1 MKRFLLPAF
10 ALALAVNANATS
22 LQANMSAEQQ
32 AAAQAAQETVTYKG
46 KLNIE
51 VYGGKLDPTDATIVV
66 SKETNGTYTFVLK
79 DFSVTVAGQT
89 LNIGDATISNLEP
102 KESNGVI
109 TLECTDKDAPVT
121 NGGMDG
127 ILKDNK
133 VIITMKSTID
143 NYVLTTDISQLT
155 VRLIDED
162 EDLGYSEIPVKA
174 DFKSDSYTLPTT
186 PTATAPQLNDFSGDW
201 VTCIPW
207 DSKGNTESSGTQPKG
222 WHISNVQTLLG
233 AVVAGEKVKG
243 SNDTTD
249 AVKLTNQDLSGQKI
263 PAYLTLGTPWAT
275 AETKLTKVRNA
286 DGGTFGGLDF
296 TYRPDAIS
304 FDYQRNNSKGKE
316 NATAIAYLWKGTWT
330 QTNVPGNTAVSL
342 NVIQGYGTA
351 TKCTM
356 VNRDRNILGNET
368 SATLGDKPAVPSED
382 AKLIAKLEQ
391 PISESTNGT
400 WKSMTVPFTYND
412 DTAVPEYINVI
423 FAANDYFGDRN
434 GIVAGNS
441 LTIDNVKLV
450 YYHALNSLTYN
461 GNKVANFDEGTTEY
475 TLNGRLVEDFDK
487 VKFTVKGVGAS
498 YDVAKDEANN
508 VATIT
513 VKGNDYDVNPSS
525 KTVYTIK
532 FDGTVGINGITTSTN
547 TANGAIYDL
556 SGRQLK
562 TMQKGI
568 NIVRG
573 KDGKMIKVMK

>member
-10 ALALAVNANATS
+10 ALALAVNANATNF
-22 LQANMSAEQQ
+22 QANMAAAQQ
-32 AAAQAAQETVTYKG
+32 ATAQAAQETVTYKG

-51 VYGGKLDPTDATIVV
+51 VYGGHLAPTDATIVV
-66 SKETNGTYTFVLK
+66 SKESNGTYTFILK

-155 VRLIDED
+155 VRLIDEE

-186 PTATAPQLNDFSGDW
+186 PTATTPQLNDFNGDW
-201 VTCIPW
+201 ETCIPW
-207 DSKGNTESSGTQPKG
+207 DSEGNTKASGTQPKG
-222 WHISNVQTLLG
+222 WHMSNVQTALG
-233 AVVAGEKVKG
+233 AVVAGAKAEG
-243 SNDTTD
+243 SNGTTV
-249 AVKLTNQDLSGQKI
+249 AVKLTNQEMAGQMI
-263 PAYLTLGTPWAT
+263 PAYMSLGTPWAT
-275 AETKLTKVRNA
+275 AETKGTKVRNA
-286 DGGTFGGLDF
+286 DGGVFGGTEF

-330 QTNVPGNTAVSL
+330 QTNVPGNTAVG
-342 NVIQGYGTA
+342 VFGYGTA
-351 TKCTM
+351 TKVTM
-356 VNRDRNILGNET
+356 TNRDRNVLGNET
-368 SATLGDKPAVPSED
+368 SATLGDPATHSAD

-391 PISESTNGT
+391 SISESTKGT
-400 WKSMTVPFTYND
+400 WKSMTIPFTYND

-423 FAANDYFGDRN
+423 FAANDYFGGRN

-475 TLNGRLVEDFDK
+475 TLSGKLAEDFDK
-487 VKFTVKGVGAS
+487 VKFTIKGAGAT

-547 TANGAIYDL
+547 SANGAIYDL

>member
-22 LQANMSAEQQ
+22 FQANMSTGQQ
-32 AAAQAAQETVTYKG
+32 AEAQAAQETVTYKG
-46 KLNIE
+46 KLKIE
-51 VYGGKLDPTDATIVV
+51 VYGGTLAPTDATIVV
-66 SKETNGTYTFVLK
+66 SKESNGTFTFVLK
-79 DFSVTVAGQT
+79 NFSVSVAGQT
-89 LNIGDATISNLEP
+89 MKIGDATISDLEP

-121 NGGMDG
+121 NGEMDG

-155 VRLIDED
+155 VRLIDE
-162 EDLGYSEIPVKA
+162 EEELGYSEIPVKA
-174 DFKSDSYTLPTT
+174 DFKSESYTLPT
-186 PTATAPQLNDFSGDW
+186 ATTPQLNDFSGDW
-201 VTCIPW
+201 ETCIPW

-222 WHISNVQTLLG
+222 WHISNVQTALG
-233 AVVAGEKVKG
+233 AVVAGAKAEG
-243 SNDTTD
+243 SNGTTV
-249 AVKLTNQDLSGQKI
+249 AVKLTNQEKAGQMI
-263 PAYLTLGTPWAT
+263 PAYMSLGTPWAT
-275 AETKLTKVRNA
+275 AETKGTKVRNA
-286 DGGTFGGLDF
+286 DGGVFGGLDF

-304 FDYQRNNSKGKE
+304 FDYQRDNSKKKE

-330 QTNVPGNTAVSL
+330 QTNVPGNTAVGVFS
-342 NVIQGYGTA
+342 YGTA
-351 TKCTM
+351 TKVTM
-356 VNRDRNILGNET
+356 TNRDRNVLGNET
-368 SATLGDKPAVPSED
+368 SATLGDKPAVPSKD

-400 WKSMTVPFTYND
+400 WKSMTIPFTYND
-412 DTAVPEYINVI
+412 KTAVPEYINVI

-461 GNKVANFDEGTTEY
+461 GTPVANFDEGTTEY
-475 TLNGRLVEDFDK
+475 TLNGKLAEDFDK
-487 VKFTVKGVGAS
+487 VKFTVKGVGAT

-547 TANGAIYDL
+547 SANSAIYDL

>member
-10 ALALAVNANATS
+10 ALALAVNANATNF
-22 LQANMSAEQQ
+22 QANMSAGQQ
-32 AAAQAAQETVTYKG
+32 AEAQAAQETVTYKG

-51 VYGGKLDPTDATIVV
+51 VYGGHLDPTDATIVV
-66 SKETNGTYTFVLK
+66 SKESNGTYTFVLK
-79 DFSVTVAGQT
+79 NFSVTIGDHT
-89 LNIGDATISNLEP
+89 MKIGDATISDLEP
-102 KESNGVI
+102 KENNGVI

-121 NGGMDG
+121 NGELDG
-127 ILKDNK
+127 ALKDNK

-143 NYVLTTDISQLT
+143 NYVLTTDISNLI
-155 VRLIDED
+155 VRLIDE
-162 EDLGYSEIPVKA
+162 EEELGYIEIPVKA
-174 DFKSDSYTLPTT
+174 DFKSESYTLPT
-186 PTATAPQLNDFSGDW
+186 ATTPQLNDFSGDW
-201 VTCIPW
+201 ETCIPW

-222 WHISNVQTLLG
+222 WHISNVHTLLG
-233 AVVAGEKVKG
+233 AVVAGEKAEG
-243 SNDTTD
+243 SNGTTV

-263 PAYLTLGTPWAT
+263 PAYMSLGTPWAT
-275 AETKLTKVRNA
+275 AETYFSKVRKA
-286 DGGTFGGLDF
+286 DGGVFGGLDF

-304 FDYQRNNSKGKE
+304 FDYQRDNSKKKE

-330 QTNVPGNTAVSL
+330 QTNVPGNTAVGFA
-342 NVIQGYGTA
+342 GYGTA
-351 TKCTM
+351 TKVTM
-356 VNRDRNILGNET
+356 TNRDRNVLGNET
-368 SATLGDKPAVPSED
+368 SVTLGDKPAKPSED

-391 PISESTNGT
+391 SISESTKGT
-400 WKSMTVPFTYND
+400 WKSMTIPFTYND

-461 GNKVANFDEGTTEY
+461 GTPVANFDEGTTEY
-475 TLNGRLVEDFDK
+475 TLNGKLAEDFDK
-487 VKFTVKGVGAS
+487 VKFTIKGVGAT

-547 TANGAIYDL
+547 SANGAIYDL

>member
-22 LQANMSAEQQ
+22 FQANMSAGQQ
-32 AAAQAAQETVTYKG
+32 AEAQAAQETVTYKG
-46 KLNIE
+46 KLNIK
-51 VYGGKLDPTDATIVV
+51 VYGGQIPTDATIVV
-66 SKETNGTYTFVLK
+66 SKESNGTYTFILK
-79 DFSVTVAGQT
+79 DFSVTVAGAT
-89 LNIGDATISNLEP
+89 LNIGDATISDLEP

-133 VIITMKSTID
+133 VIISMKSTID
-143 NYVLTTDISQLT
+143 NYVLTTDISKLT
-155 VRLIDED
+155 VRLLDED
-162 EDLGYSEIPVKA
+162 EENGYSEILVTA

-186 PTATAPQLNDFSGDW
+186 PTATTPQLNDFSGDW
-201 VTCIPW
+201 ETCIPW

-222 WHISNVQTLLG
+222 WHISNVQTAVG
-233 AVVAGEKVKG
+233 AVVAGAKAEG
-243 SNDTTD
+243 SNGTTV
-249 AVKLTNQDLSGQKI
+249 AVKLTNQEMAGQMI
-263 PAYLTLGTPWAT
+263 PAYMSLGTPWAT
-275 AETKLTKVRNA
+275 AETKGTKVRNA
-286 DGGTFGGLDF
+286 DGGVFGGTTF

-304 FDYQRNNSKGKE
+304 FDYQRDNSKRKE

-330 QTNVPGNTAVSL
+330 QTNVPGNTAVG
-342 NVIQGYGTA
+342 IFGYGTA
-351 TKCTM
+351 TKVTM
-356 VNRDRNILGNET
+356 TNRDRNVLGNET
-368 SATLGDKPAVPSED
+368 SATLGDKPAKPSKD

-391 PISESTNGT
+391 PISESTKGT
-400 WKSMTVPFTYND
+400 WKSMTIPFTYND
-412 DTAVPEYINVI
+412 KTAVPEYINVI

-461 GNKVANFDEGTTEY
+461 GTPVANFDEGTTEY
-475 TLNGRLVEDFDK
+475 TLNGKLAEDFDK
-487 VKFTVKGVGAS
+487 VKFTIKGVGAT

-532 FDGTVGINGITTSTN
+532 FDGTVGIHNVTSTSTN
-547 TANGAIYDL
+547 SANGAIYDL

>member
-22 LQANMSAEQQ
+22 FQTNMSAEQQ
-32 AAAQAAQETVTYKG
+32 TEAQAAQETVTYKG

-51 VYGGKLDPTDATIVV
+51 VYGGHLDPTDATIVV
-66 SKETNGTYTFVLK
+66 SKESNGTYTFVLK
-79 DFSVTVAGQT
+79 NFSVTVGDHT
-89 LNIGDATISNLEP
+89 MKIGDATISDLEP
-102 KESNGVI
+102 KENNGVI

-121 NGGMDG
+121 NGELDG
-127 ILKDNK
+127 ALKDNK

-155 VRLIDED
+155 VRLIDKE
-162 EDLGYSEIPVKA
+162 EELGYIEIPVKA

-186 PTATAPQLNDFSGDW
+186 PTATTPQLNDFSGDW
-201 VTCIPW
+201 ETCIPW
-207 DSKGNTESSGTQPKG
+207 DSEGNTKPSGTQPKG

-233 AVVAGEKVKG
+233 AVIAGEKAEG
-243 SNDTTD
+243 SNGTTV
-249 AVKLTNQDLSGQKI
+249 AVKLTNQDFSEQKI
-263 PAYLTLGTPWAT
+263 PAYMSLGTPWAT
-275 AETKLTKVRNA
+275 AETYFSIVRKA
-286 DGGTFGGLDF
+286 DGGVFGGLEF

-304 FDYQRNNSKGKE
+304 FDYQRNNSNGKE

-330 QTNVPGNTAVSL
+330 QTNVPGNTAVGFA
-342 NVIQGYGTA
+342 GYGTA
-351 TKCTM
+351 TKVTM
-356 VNRDRNILGNET
+356 TNRDRNVLGNET
-368 SATLGDKPAVPSED
+368 SATLGDHATHTAD

-391 PISESTNGT
+391 SISESTMGT
-400 WKSMTVPFTYND
+400 WKNMTIPFTYND

-434 GIVAGNS
+434 GIVADNS

-475 TLNGRLVEDFDK
+475 TLNGKLAEDFDK
-487 VKFTVKGVGAS
+487 VKFTIKGAGAT

>member
-22 LQANMSAEQQ
+22 FQANMAAEQQ
-32 AAAQAAQETVTYKG
+32 TEAQAAQETVTYKG

-51 VYGGKLDPTDATIVV
+51 VYGGHLDPTDATIVV
-66 SKETNGTYTFVLK
+66 SKESNGTYTFVLK

-162 EDLGYSEIPVKA
+162 EELGYSEIPVKA
-174 DFKSDSYTLPTT
+174 DFKSESYTLPTT
-186 PTATAPQLNDFSGDW
+186 PTATTPQLNDFNGDW
-201 VTCIPW
+201 ETCIPW
-207 DSKGNTESSGTQPKG
+207 DSEGNTKASGTQPKG
-222 WHISNVQTLLG
+222 WHMSNVQTALG
-233 AVVAGEKVKG
+233 AVVAGAKAEG
-243 SNDTTD
+243 SNGTTV
-249 AVKLTNQDLSGQKI
+249 AVKLTNQEMAGQMI
-263 PAYLTLGTPWAT
+263 PAYMSLGTPWAT
-275 AETKLTKVRNA
+275 AETKGTKVRNA
-286 DGGTFGGLDF
+286 DGGVFGGTEF

-330 QTNVPGNTAVSL
+330 QTNVPGNTAVG
-342 NVIQGYGTA
+342 VFVYGTA
-351 TKCTM
+351 TKVTM
-356 VNRDRNILGNET
+356 TNRDRNVLGNET
-368 SATLGDKPAVPSED
+368 SATLGDPATHSAD

-391 PISESTNGT
+391 SISESTKGT
-400 WKSMTVPFTYND
+400 WKSMTIPFTYND

-423 FAANDYFGDRN
+423 FAANDYFGGRN
-434 GIVAGNS
+434 GIVEGNS

-475 TLNGRLVEDFDK
+475 TLSGKLAEDFDK
-487 VKFTVKGVGAS
+487 VKFTIKGVGAT

-532 FDGTVGINGITTSTN
+532 FDGTVGIHGITTSTN

>member
-22 LQANMSAEQQ
+22 FQANMAAEQQ
-32 AAAQAAQETVTYKG
+32 TETQAAKQITIYKG
-46 KLNIE
+46 KLE
-51 VYGGKLDPTDATIVV
+51 VMELGGPTDAAITVTEEADGKY
-66 SKETNGTYTFVLK
+66 SFVLN
-79 DFSVTVAGQT
+79 DFNIDLGDDAKI
-89 LNIGDATISNLEP
+89 LIGDAVVSNLEA
-102 KESNGVI
+102 KTQDGI
-109 TLECTDKDAPVT
+109 TTLEATDKDAKVVGGISSQLRDGKVVMTITVT
-121 NGGMDG
+121 IENGIMTADISKITVTFISGDALDVAAKFTTESVINYYKSECQINGGFD
-127 ILKDNK
+127 D
-133 VIITMKSTID
+133 T
-143 NYVLTTDISQLT
+143 
-155 VRLIDED
+155 
-162 EDLGYSEIPVKA
+162 
-174 DFKSDSYTLPTT
+174 
-186 PTATAPQLNDFSGDW
+186 W
-201 VTCIPW
+201 VDCIPW
-207 DSKGNTESSGTQPKG
+207 DSKATNKKVGTRPVD
-222 WHISNVQTLLG
+222 WNISNVCAINVPLAGKVTYTVG
-233 AVVAGEKVKG
+233 TSIDNSNGKAVI
-243 SNDTTD
+243 
-249 AVKLTNQDLSGQKI
+249 LTNKEAFGNGI

-275 AETKLTKVRNA
+275 AKGTSAANP
-286 DGGTFGGLDF
+286 DGGTFGGKKF

-304 FDYQRNNSKGKE
+304 FDYQHNTEKGAE
-316 NATAIAYLWKGTWT
+316 NATAIAYMWKGNWT
-330 QTNVPGNTAVSL
+330 QTNVP
-342 NVIQGYGTA
+342 A
-351 TKCTM
+351 TTDAGFGANPQKCTM

-368 SATLGDKPAVPSED
+368 SATLGDKPAKPSED

-391 PISESTNGT
+391 PISESTKGT
-400 WKSMTVPFTYND
+400 WKSMTIPFTYND
-412 DTAVPEYINVI
+412 KTAVPEYINVI

-434 GIVAGNS
+434 SIVAGNS

-475 TLNGRLVEDFDK
+475 TLSGKLAEDFDK
-487 VKFTVKGVGAS
+487 VKFTIKGVGAT

-532 FDGTVGINGITTSTN
+532 FDGTVGINGITTSTT

>member
-22 LQANMSAEQQ
+22 FQANMAAEQQ
-32 AAAQAAQETVTYKG
+32 TETAQNSQTYKG
-46 KLNIE
+46 KLT
-51 VYGGKLDPTDATIVV
+51 VYQEGTVMGEPSDATIIV
-66 SKETNGTYTFVLK
+66 SEENDGTYTFILK
-79 DFSVTVAGQT
+79 NFSISLGGKPT
-89 LNIGDATISNLEP
+89 LIGDATVSGIYPKKENGEIILEA
-102 KESNGVI
+102 ENI
-109 TLECTDKDAPVT
+109 DAPIT
-121 NGGMDG
+121 GG
-127 ILKDNK
+127 ISSTLKDNK
-133 VIITMKSTID
+133 VVMTMKATIGEFL
-143 NYVLTTDISQLT
+143 NTKVLKADISYIGVTFAGSDFTLT
-155 VRLIDED
+155 VNAIFTPEMPNQIAGDFDE
-162 EDLGYSEIPVKA
+162 A
-174 DFKSDSYTLPTT
+174 
-186 PTATAPQLNDFSGDW
+186 W
-201 VTCIPW
+201 VNCIPW
-207 DSKGNTESSGTQPKG
+207 DSGEGKKTEYGTQPNG
-222 WHISNVQTLLG
+222 WTVSNVT
-233 AVVAGEKVKG
+233 ASKSIVAKSVEGFNKTG
-243 SNDTTD
+243 Y
-249 AVKLTNQDLSGQKI
+249 AVKIENVSAVYNQKVPG
-263 PAYLTLGTPWAT
+263 YLTLGTPWAT
-275 AETKLTKVRNA
+275 AHFVGVVKDA
-286 DGGTFGGLDF
+286 DGGTFGGKKF

-304 FDYQRNNSKGKE
+304 FDYQRDNSKGKE
-316 NATAIAYLWKGTWT
+316 NATAIAYIWKGYWT
-330 QTNVPGNTAVSL
+330 QENVPGNTGIFV
-342 NVIQGYGTA
+342 NPEPCI
-351 TKCTM
+351 M
-356 VNRDRNILGNET
+356 INRDRNVLGNET
-368 SATLGDKPAVPSED
+368 SATLGDPAKPSDD

-400 WKSMTVPFTYND
+400 WKSMTIPFTYND

-461 GNKVANFDEGTTEY
+461 GTPVANFDEGTTDY
-475 TLNGRLVEDFDK
+475 TLNGKLAEDFDK

-508 VATIT
+508 IATIT

-532 FDGTVGINGITTSTN
+532 FDGTVGINGITTSTT

>member
-22 LQANMSAEQQ
+22 FQANMSTGQQ
-32 AAAQAAQETVTYKG
+32 AEAQAAQETVTYKG
-46 KLNIE
+46 KLNIK
-51 VYGGKLDPTDATIVV
+51 VYGGQIPTDATIVV
-66 SKETNGTYTFVLK
+66 SKESNGTYTFILK
-79 DFSVTVAGQT
+79 DFSVTVAGAT
-89 LNIGDATISNLEP
+89 LNIGDATISDLEP

-133 VIITMKSTID
+133 VIISMKSTID
-143 NYVLTTDISQLT
+143 NYVLTTDISKLT
-155 VRLIDED
+155 VRLLDE
-162 EDLGYSEIPVKA
+162 EEENGYSEILVTA

-186 PTATAPQLNDFSGDW
+186 PTATTPQLNDFSGDW
-201 VTCIPW
+201 ETCIPW

-222 WHISNVQTLLG
+222 WHISNVQTAVG
-233 AVVAGEKVKG
+233 AVVAGAKAEG
-243 SNDTTD
+243 SNGTTV
-249 AVKLTNQDLSGQKI
+249 AVKLTNQEMAGQMI
-263 PAYLTLGTPWAT
+263 PAYMSLGTPWAT
-275 AETKLTKVRNA
+275 AETKGTKVRNA
-286 DGGTFGGLDF
+286 DGGVFGGTTF

-304 FDYQRNNSKGKE
+304 FDYQRDNSKRKE

-330 QTNVPGNTAVSL
+330 QTNVPGNTAVG
-342 NVIQGYGTA
+342 IFGYGTA
-351 TKCTM
+351 TKVTM
-356 VNRDRNILGNET
+356 TNRDRNVLGNET
-368 SATLGDKPAVPSED
+368 SATLGDKPAKPSKD

-391 PISESTNGT
+391 SISESTKGT
-400 WKSMTVPFTYND
+400 WKSMTIPFTYKD
-412 DTAVPEYINVI
+412 GTAIPEYINVI

-475 TLNGRLVEDFDK
+475 TLSGKLAEDFDK
-487 VKFTVKGVGAS
+487 VKFTIKGAGAT

-532 FDGTVGINGITTSTN
+532 FDGTVGINGITTSTT

>member
-22 LQANMSAEQQ
+22 FQANMSTGQQ
-32 AAAQAAQETVTYKG
+32 AEAQAAQETVTYKG
-46 KLNIE
+46 KLKIE
-51 VYGGKLDPTDATIVV
+51 VYGGTLAPTDATIVV
-66 SKETNGTYTFVLK
+66 SKESNGTYTFVLK
-79 DFSVTVAGQT
+79 NFSVSVAGQT
-89 LNIGDATISNLEP
+89 MKIGDATISDLEP

-109 TLECTDKDAPVT
+109 TLECTDKDATVT
-121 NGGMDG
+121 NGEMDG

-155 VRLIDED
+155 VRLIDE
-162 EDLGYSEIPVKA
+162 EEELGYSEIPVKA
-174 DFKSDSYTLPTT
+174 DFKSESYTLPT
-186 PTATAPQLNDFSGDW
+186 ATTPQLNDFSGDW
-201 VTCIPW
+201 ETCIPW

-222 WHISNVQTLLG
+222 WHISNVQTALG
-233 AVVAGEKVKG
+233 AVVAGAKAEG
-243 SNDTTD
+243 SNGTTV
-249 AVKLTNQDLSGQKI
+249 AVKLTNQEKAGQMI
-263 PAYLTLGTPWAT
+263 PAYMSLGTPWAT
-275 AETKLTKVRNA
+275 AETKGTKVRNA
-286 DGGTFGGLDF
+286 DGGVFGGLDF

-304 FDYQRNNSKGKE
+304 FDYQRDNSKKKE

-330 QTNVPGNTAVSL
+330 QTNVPGNTAVGVFS
-342 NVIQGYGTA
+342 YGTA
-351 TKCTM
+351 TKVTM
-356 VNRDRNILGNET
+356 TNRDRNVLGNET
-368 SATLGDKPAVPSED
+368 SATLGDKPAVPSKD

-400 WKSMTVPFTYND
+400 WKSMTIPFTYND

-475 TLNGRLVEDFDK
+475 TLNGKLVEDFDK
-487 VKFTVKGVGAS
+487 VKFTVKGVGAT

-547 TANGAIYDL
+547 SANGAIYDL

-568 NIVRG
+568 NIDRG

>member
-22 LQANMSAEQQ
+22 FQANMAAEQQ
-32 AAAQAAQETVTYKG
+32 AEAKAAQETVTYKG

-51 VYGGKLDPTDATIVV
+51 VYGGHLDPTDATIVV
-66 SKETNGTYTFVLK
+66 SKESNGTYTFVLK
-79 DFSVTVAGQT
+79 NFSVTIGDHT
-89 LNIGDATISNLEP
+89 MKIGDATISDLEP

-121 NGGMDG
+121 NGDLDG
-127 ILKDNK
+127 ALKDNK

-155 VRLIDED
+155 VRLIDE
-162 EDLGYSEIPVKA
+162 EEELGYIEIPVKA
-174 DFKSDSYTLPTT
+174 DFKSET
-186 PTATAPQLNDFSGDW
+186 PQLNDFSGDW
-201 VTCIPW
+201 ETCIPW
-207 DSKGNTESSGTQPKG
+207 DSEGNTKSSGTQPKG
-222 WHISNVQTLLG
+222 WHISNVHTLLG
-233 AVVAGEKVKG
+233 AIVAGEKVNG
-243 SNDTTD
+243 SNGTTV

-263 PAYLTLGTPWAT
+263 PAYMSLGTPWAT
-275 AETKLTKVRNA
+275 AETYFSKVRKA
-286 DGGTFGGLDF
+286 DGGVFGGLDF

-304 FDYQRNNSKGKE
+304 FDYQRDNSKKKE

-330 QTNVPGNTAVSL
+330 QTNVPGNTAVGFA
-342 NVIQGYGTA
+342 GYGTA

-356 VNRDRNILGNET
+356 VNRDRNVLGNET
-368 SATLGDKPAVPSED
+368 SATLGDKPAKPSED

-391 PISESTNGT
+391 PISESTKGT
-400 WKSMTVPFTYND
+400 WKSMTIPFTYND
-412 DTAVPEYINVI
+412 KTAVPEYINVI

-461 GNKVANFDEGTTEY
+461 GTPVANFDEGTTEY
-475 TLNGRLVEDFDK
+475 TLNGKLAEDFDK
-487 VKFTVKGVGAS
+487 VKFTIKGVGAT

>member
-22 LQANMSAEQQ
+22 FQANMSTGQQ
-32 AAAQAAQETVTYKG
+32 AEAQAAQETVTYKG
-46 KLNIE
+46 KLNIK
-51 VYGGKLDPTDATIVV
+51 VYGGQIPTDATIVV
-66 SKETNGTYTFVLK
+66 SKESNGTYTFILK
-79 DFSVTVAGQT
+79 DFSVTVAGAT
-89 LNIGDATISNLEP
+89 LNIGDATISDLEP

-133 VIITMKSTID
+133 VIISMKSTID
-143 NYVLTTDISQLT
+143 NYVLTTDISKLT
-155 VRLIDED
+155 VRLLDE
-162 EDLGYSEIPVKA
+162 EENGYSEILVTA

-186 PTATAPQLNDFSGDW
+186 PTATTPQLNDFSGDW
-201 VTCIPW
+201 ETCIPW

-222 WHISNVQTLLG
+222 WHISNVQTAVG
-233 AVVAGEKVKG
+233 AVVAGAKAEG
-243 SNDTTD
+243 SNGTTV
-249 AVKLTNQDLSGQKI
+249 AVKLTNQEMAGQMI
-263 PAYLTLGTPWAT
+263 PAYMSLGTPWAT
-275 AETKLTKVRNA
+275 AETKGTKVRNA
-286 DGGTFGGLDF
+286 DGGVFGGTTF

-304 FDYQRNNSKGKE
+304 FDYQRDNSKRKE

-330 QTNVPGNTAVSL
+330 QTNVPGNTAVG
-342 NVIQGYGTA
+342 IFGYGTA
-351 TKCTM
+351 TKVTM
-356 VNRDRNILGNET
+356 TNRDRNVLGNET
-368 SATLGDKPAVPSED
+368 SATLGDKPAKPSKD

-391 PISESTNGT
+391 PISESTKGT
-400 WKSMTVPFTYND
+400 WKSMTIPFTYND
-412 DTAVPEYINVI
+412 KTAVPEYINVI

-461 GNKVANFDEGTTEY
+461 GTPVANFDEGTTEY
-475 TLNGRLVEDFDK
+475 TLNGKLAEDFDK
-487 VKFTVKGVGAS
+487 VKFTIKGVGAT

-532 FDGTVGINGITTSTN
+532 FDGTVGINGITTSTT

>member
-22 LQANMSAEQQ
+22 FQANMAAEQQ
-32 AAAQAAQETVTYKG
+32 AEAKAAQETVTYKG

-51 VYGGKLDPTDATIVV
+51 VYGGHLDPTDATIVV
-66 SKETNGTYTFVLK
+66 SKESNGTYTFILK
-79 DFSVTVAGQT
+79 DFSVTIGDHT
-89 LNIGDATISNLEP
+89 MKIGDATISDLEP
-102 KESNGVI
+102 KENNGVI

-121 NGGMDG
+121 NGELDG
-127 ILKDNK
+127 ALKDNK

-155 VRLIDED
+155 VRLIDE
-162 EDLGYSEIPVKA
+162 EEGLGYIEIPVKA
-174 DFKSDSYTLPTT
+174 DFKSESYTLPT
-186 PTATAPQLNDFSGDW
+186 ATTPQLNDFSGDW
-201 VTCIPW
+201 ETCIPW

-222 WHISNVQTLLG
+222 WHISNVHTLLG
-233 AVVAGEKVKG
+233 AVVAGEKAEG
-243 SNDTTD
+243 SNGTTV

-263 PAYLTLGTPWAT
+263 PAYMSLGTPWAT
-275 AETKLTKVRNA
+275 AETYFSKVRKA
-286 DGGTFGGLDF
+286 DGGVFGGLDF

-304 FDYQRNNSKGKE
+304 FDYQRDNSKKKE

-330 QTNVPGNTAVSL
+330 QTNVPGNTAVGFA
-342 NVIQGYGTA
+342 GYGTA
-351 TKCTM
+351 TKVTM
-356 VNRDRNILGNET
+356 TNRDRNVLGNET
-368 SATLGDKPAVPSED
+368 SATLGDKPAKPSED

-391 PISESTNGT
+391 SISESTKGT
-400 WKSMTVPFTYND
+400 WKSMTIPFTYND

-461 GNKVANFDEGTTEY
+461 GTPVANFDEGTTEY
-475 TLNGRLVEDFDK
+475 TLNGKLAEDFDK
-487 VKFTVKGVGAS
+487 VKFTIKGVGAT

-532 FDGTVGINGITTSTN
+532 FDGTVGINGITTSTS

>member
-22 LQANMSAEQQ
+22 FQANMAAEQQ
-32 AAAQAAQETVTYKG
+32 AEAKAAQETVTYKG

-51 VYGGKLDPTDATIVV
+51 VYGGHLDPTDATIVV
-66 SKETNGTYTFVLK
+66 SKESNGTYTFVLK
-79 DFSVTVAGQT
+79 NFSVTIGDHT
-89 LNIGDATISNLEP
+89 MKIGDATISDLEP
-102 KESNGVI
+102 KENNGVI

-121 NGGMDG
+121 NGELDG
-127 ILKDNK
+127 ALKDNK

-155 VRLIDED
+155 VRLIDE
-162 EDLGYSEIPVKA
+162 EEELGYIEIPVKA
-174 DFKSDSYTLPTT
+174 DFKSESYTLPT
-186 PTATAPQLNDFSGDW
+186 ATTPQLNDFSGDW
-201 VTCIPW
+201 ETCIPW

-222 WHISNVQTLLG
+222 WHISNVHTLLG
-233 AVVAGEKVKG
+233 AVVAGEKAEG
-243 SNDTTD
+243 SNGTTV

-263 PAYLTLGTPWAT
+263 PAYMSLGTPWAT
-275 AETKLTKVRNA
+275 AETYFSKVRKA
-286 DGGTFGGLDF
+286 DGGVFGGLDF

-304 FDYQRNNSKGKE
+304 FDYQRDNSKKKE
-316 NATAIAYLWKGTWT
+316 NATVIAYLWKGTWT
-330 QTNVPGNTAVSL
+330 QTNVPGNTAVGFA
-342 NVIQGYGTA
+342 GYGTA
-351 TKCTM
+351 TKVTM
-356 VNRDRNILGNET
+356 TNRDRNVLGNET
-368 SATLGDKPAVPSED
+368 SATLGDKPATHTAE

-391 PISESTNGT
+391 SISESTKGT
-400 WKSMTVPFTYND
+400 WKSMTIPFTYND

-475 TLNGRLVEDFDK
+475 TLSGKLAEDFDK
-487 VKFTVKGVGAS
+487 VKFTIKGVGAT

-532 FDGTVGINGITTSTN
+532 FDGTVGIHGITTSTN
-547 TANGAIYDL
+547 SANGAIYDL

>member
-22 LQANMSAEQQ
+22 FQANMSTGQQ
-32 AAAQAAQETVTYKG
+32 AEAQAAQETVTYKG
-46 KLNIE
+46 KLNIK
-51 VYGGKLDPTDATIVV
+51 VYGGQIPTDATIVV
-66 SKETNGTYTFVLK
+66 SKESNGTYTFILK
-79 DFSVTVAGQT
+79 DFSVTVAGAT
-89 LNIGDATISNLEP
+89 LNIGDATISDLEP

-133 VIITMKSTID
+133 VIISMKSTID
-143 NYVLTTDISQLT
+143 NYVLTTDISKLT
-155 VRLIDED
+155 VRLLDE
-162 EDLGYSEIPVKA
+162 EEENGYSEILVTA

-186 PTATAPQLNDFSGDW
+186 PTATTPQLNDFSGDW
-201 VTCIPW
+201 ETCIPW

-222 WHISNVQTLLG
+222 WHISNVQTAVG
-233 AVVAGEKVKG
+233 AVVAGAKAEG
-243 SNDTTD
+243 SNGTTV
-249 AVKLTNQDLSGQKI
+249 AVKLTNQEMAGQMI
-263 PAYLTLGTPWAT
+263 PAYMSLGTPWAT
-275 AETKLTKVRNA
+275 AETKGTKVRNA
-286 DGGTFGGLDF
+286 DGGVFGGTTF

-304 FDYQRNNSKGKE
+304 FDYQRDNSKRKE

-330 QTNVPGNTAVSL
+330 QTNVPGNTAVG
-342 NVIQGYGTA
+342 IFGYGTA
-351 TKCTM
+351 TKVTM
-356 VNRDRNILGNET
+356 TNRDRNVLGNET
-368 SATLGDKPAVPSED
+368 SATLGDKPAKPSED

-391 PISESTNGT
+391 SISESTKGT
-400 WKSMTVPFTYND
+400 WKSMTIPFTYND
-412 DTAVPEYINVI
+412 ATAVPEYINVI

-498 YDVAKDEANN
+498 YDVAKDEVNN

-532 FDGTVGINGITTSTN
+532 FDGTVGINGITTSTT

>member
-22 LQANMSAEQQ
+22 FQANMSTGQQ
-32 AAAQAAQETVTYKG
+32 AEAQAAQETVTYKG
-46 KLNIE
+46 KLNIK
-51 VYGGKLDPTDATIVV
+51 VYGGQIPTDATIVV
-66 SKETNGTYTFVLK
+66 SKESNGTYTFILK
-79 DFSVTVAGQT
+79 DFSVTVAGAT
-89 LNIGDATISNLEP
+89 LNIGDATISDLEP

-133 VIITMKSTID
+133 VIISMKSTID
-143 NYVLTTDISQLT
+143 NYVLTTDISKLT
-155 VRLIDED
+155 VRLLDE
-162 EDLGYSEIPVKA
+162 EEENGYSEILVTA

-186 PTATAPQLNDFSGDW
+186 PTATTPQLNDFSGDW
-201 VTCIPW
+201 ETCIPW

-222 WHISNVQTLLG
+222 WHISNVQTAVG
-233 AVVAGEKVKG
+233 AVVAGAKAEG
-243 SNDTTD
+243 SNGTTV
-249 AVKLTNQDLSGQKI
+249 AVKLTNQEMAGQMI
-263 PAYLTLGTPWAT
+263 PAYMSLGTPWAT
-275 AETKLTKVRNA
+275 AETKGTKVRNA
-286 DGGTFGGLDF
+286 DGGVFGGTTF

-304 FDYQRNNSKGKE
+304 FDYQRDNSKRKE

-330 QTNVPGNTAVSL
+330 QTNVPGNTAVG
-342 NVIQGYGTA
+342 IFGYGTA
-351 TKCTM
+351 TKVTM
-356 VNRDRNILGNET
+356 TNRDRNVLGNET
-368 SATLGDKPAVPSED
+368 SATLGDKPAKPSKD

-391 PISESTNGT
+391 PISESTKGT
-400 WKSMTVPFTYND
+400 WKSMTIPFTYND
-412 DTAVPEYINVI
+412 KTAVPEYINVI

-475 TLNGRLVEDFDK
+475 TLSGKLAEDFDK
-487 VKFTVKGVGAS
+487 VKFTIKGVGAT

-513 VKGNDYDVNPSS
+513 VNGNDYDVNPSS

-532 FDGTVGINGITTSTN
+532 FDGTVGINGITTSTT

>member
-22 LQANMSAEQQ
+22 FQANMSAEQQ
-32 AAAQAAQETVTYKG
+32 AAAQAAQEAVTYKG

-51 VYGGKLDPTDATIVV
+51 VSGKNLDPTDATIVV
-66 SKETNGTYTFVLK
+66 SKESNGTYTFILK
-79 DFSVTVAGQT
+79 NFSVTIGNLT
-89 LNIGDATISNLEP
+89 MKIGDATISDLEP

-121 NGGMDG
+121 NGDLDG
-127 ILKDNK
+127 TLKDNK

-162 EDLGYSEIPVKA
+162 EDLGYMEIPVKA
-174 DFKSDSYTLPTT
+174 DFKSESYTLPT
-186 PTATAPQLNDFSGDW
+186 ATTPQLNDFSGDW
-201 VTCIPW
+201 ETCIPW
-207 DSKGNTESSGTQPKG
+207 DSEGNTKASGTQPKG

-233 AVVAGEKVKG
+233 AVVAGDKAEG
-243 SNDTTD
+243 SNGTTV

-263 PAYLTLGTPWAT
+263 PAYMSLGTPWAT
-275 AETKLTKVRNA
+275 AETYFSKVRKA
-286 DGGTFGGLDF
+286 DGGVFGGLDF

-304 FDYQRNNSKGKE
+304 FDYQRDNSKKKE

-330 QTNVPGNTAVSL
+330 QTNVPGNTAVGFA
-342 NVIQGYGTA
+342 GYGTA
-351 TKCTM
+351 TKVTM
-356 VNRDRNILGNET
+356 TNRDRNVLGNET
-368 SATLGDKPAVPSED
+368 SATLGDKPAKPSED

-391 PISESTNGT
+391 PISESTKGT
-400 WKSMTVPFTYND
+400 WKSMTIPFTYND
-412 DTAVPEYINVI
+412 KTAVPEYINVI

-475 TLNGRLVEDFDK
+475 TLNGKLVEDFDK

-508 VATIT
+508 IATIT

-547 TANGAIYDL
+547 SANGAIYDL

>member
-22 LQANMSAEQQ
+22 FQANMSAEQQ
-32 AAAQAAQETVTYKG
+32 AAAQAAQEAVTYKG

-51 VYGGKLDPTDATIVV
+51 VSGKNLDPTDATIVV
-66 SKETNGTYTFVLK
+66 SKESNGTYTFILK
-79 DFSVTVAGQT
+79 NFSVTIGNLT
-89 LNIGDATISNLEP
+89 MKIGDATISDLEP

-121 NGGMDG
+121 NGDLDG
-127 ILKDNK
+127 TLKDNK

-162 EDLGYSEIPVKA
+162 EDLGYMEIPVKA
-174 DFKSDSYTLPTT
+174 DFKSESYTLPT
-186 PTATAPQLNDFSGDW
+186 ATTPQLNDFSGDW
-201 VTCIPW
+201 ETCIPW
-207 DSKGNTESSGTQPKG
+207 DSEGNTKASGTQPKG

-233 AVVAGEKVKG
+233 AVVAGDKAEG
-243 SNDTTD
+243 SNGTTV

-263 PAYLTLGTPWAT
+263 PAYMSLGTPWAT
-275 AETKLTKVRNA
+275 AETYFSKVRKA
-286 DGGTFGGLDF
+286 DGGVFGGLDF

-304 FDYQRNNSKGKE
+304 FDYQRDNSKKKE

-330 QTNVPGNTAVSL
+330 QTNVPGNTAVGFA
-342 NVIQGYGTA
+342 GYGTA
-351 TKCTM
+351 TKVTM
-356 VNRDRNILGNET
+356 TNRDRNVLGNET
-368 SATLGDKPAVPSED
+368 SATLGDKPAKPSKD

-391 PISESTNGT
+391 PISESTKGT
-400 WKSMTVPFTYND
+400 WKSMTIPFTYND
-412 DTAVPEYINVI
+412 KTAVPEYINVI

-461 GNKVANFDEGTTEY
+461 GTPVANFDEGTTEY
-475 TLNGRLVEDFDK
+475 TLNGKLAEDFDK
-487 VKFTVKGVGAS
+487 VKFTIKGVGAT

-532 FDGTVGINGITTSTN
+532 FDGTVGINGITTSTT

>member
-22 LQANMSAEQQ
+22 FQANMSTGQQ
-32 AAAQAAQETVTYKG
+32 AEAQAAQETVTYKG
-46 KLNIE
+46 KLKIE
-51 VYGGKLDPTDATIVV
+51 VYGGTLAPTDATIVV
-66 SKETNGTYTFVLK
+66 SKESNGTYTFVLK
-79 DFSVTVAGQT
+79 NFSVSVAGQT
-89 LNIGDATISNLEP
+89 MKIGDATISDLEP

-121 NGGMDG
+121 NGEMDG

-155 VRLIDED
+155 VRLIDEED
-162 EDLGYSEIPVKA
+162 ELGYSEIPVKA
-174 DFKSDSYTLPTT
+174 DFKSESYTLPT
-186 PTATAPQLNDFSGDW
+186 ATTPQLNDFSGDW
-201 VTCIPW
+201 ETCIPW

-222 WHISNVQTLLG
+222 WHISNVQTALG
-233 AVVAGEKVKG
+233 AVVAGAKAEG
-243 SNDTTD
+243 SNGTTV
-249 AVKLTNQDLSGQKI
+249 AVKLTNQEKAGQMI
-263 PAYLTLGTPWAT
+263 PAYMSLGTPWAT
-275 AETKLTKVRNA
+275 AETKGTKVRNA
-286 DGGTFGGLDF
+286 DGGVFGGLDF

-304 FDYQRNNSKGKE
+304 FDYQRDNSKKKE

-330 QTNVPGNTAVSL
+330 QTNVPGNTAVGVFS
-342 NVIQGYGTA
+342 YGTA
-351 TKCTM
+351 TKVTM
-356 VNRDRNILGNET
+356 TNRDRNVLGNET
-368 SATLGDKPAVPSED
+368 SATLGDKPAVPSKD

-391 PISESTNGT
+391 PISESANGT
-400 WKSMTVPFTYND
+400 WKSMTIPFTYND
-412 DTAVPEYINVI
+412 KTAVPEYINVI

-461 GNKVANFDEGTTEY
+461 GTPVANFDEGTTEY
-475 TLNGRLVEDFDK
+475 TLNGKLAEDFDK
-487 VKFTVKGVGAS
+487 VKFTIKGVGAT

-532 FDGTVGINGITTSTN
+532 FDGTVGINGITTSTT

-568 NIVRG
+568 NIIRG

>member
-10 ALALAVNANATS
+10 ALALTVNANATS
-22 LQANMSAEQQ
+22 FQANMSAEQQ

-79 DFSVTVAGQT
+79 DFSVTVAGET

-155 VRLIDED
+155 VRLIDKE
-162 EDLGYSEIPVKA
+162 ENQGYSEIPVKA

-186 PTATAPQLNDFSGDW
+186 PTATTPQLNDFNGDW
-201 VTCIPW
+201 ETCIPW
-207 DSKGNTESSGTQPKG
+207 DSEGNTKASGTQPKG
-222 WHISNVQTLLG
+222 WHISNVQTALG
-233 AVVAGEKVKG
+233 AVVAGAKAEG
-243 SNDTTD
+243 SNGTTV
-249 AVKLTNQDLSGQKI
+249 AVKLTNQEMAGQMI
-263 PAYLTLGTPWAT
+263 PAYMSLGTPWAT
-275 AETKLTKVRNA
+275 AETKGTKVRNA
-286 DGGTFGGLDF
+286 DGGVFGGTTF

-304 FDYQRNNSKGKE
+304 FDYQRDNSKRKE
-316 NATAIAYLWKGTWT
+316 NATAIAYLWNGTWT
-330 QTNVPGNTAVSL
+330 QTNVPGNTAVGVLS
-342 NVIQGYGTA
+342 YGTA
-351 TKCTM
+351 TKVTM
-356 VNRDRNILGNET
+356 TNRDRNVLGNET
-368 SATLGDKPAVPSED
+368 SATLGDPATHTAD

-391 PISESTNGT
+391 SISESTKGT
-400 WKSMTVPFTYND
+400 WKNMTIPFTYND

-434 GIVAGNS
+434 GIVADNS

-461 GNKVANFDEGTTEY
+461 GTPVANFDEGTTEY
-475 TLNGRLVEDFDK
+475 TLNGKLAEDFGK
-487 VKFTVKGVGAS
+487 VKFTVKGVGAT
-498 YDVAKDEANN
+498 YEVAKDEVNN

>member
-22 LQANMSAEQQ
+22 FQANMSAEQQ
-32 AAAQAAQETVTYKG
+32 TEAQAAQETVTYKG

-51 VYGGKLDPTDATIVV
+51 VYGGHLDPTDATIVV
-66 SKETNGTYTFVLK
+66 SKESNGTYTFVLK
-79 DFSVTVAGQT
+79 NFSVTIGDHT
-89 LNIGDATISNLEP
+89 MKIGDATISDLKP
-102 KESNGVI
+102 KENNGVI

-121 NGGMDG
+121 NGELDG
-127 ILKDNK
+127 ALKDNK

-143 NYVLTTDISQLT
+143 NYVLTTDISNLI
-155 VRLIDED
+155 VRLIDE
-162 EDLGYSEIPVKA
+162 EEELGYIEIPVKA
-174 DFKSDSYTLPTT
+174 DFKSESYTLPT
-186 PTATAPQLNDFSGDW
+186 ATTPQLNDFSGDW
-201 VTCIPW
+201 ETCIPW

-222 WHISNVQTLLG
+222 WHISNVHTLLG
-233 AVVAGEKVKG
+233 AVVAGEKAEG
-243 SNDTTD
+243 SNGTTV

-263 PAYLTLGTPWAT
+263 PAYMSLGTPWAT
-275 AETKLTKVRNA
+275 AETYFSKVRKA
-286 DGGTFGGLDF
+286 DGGVFGGLDF

-304 FDYQRNNSKGKE
+304 FDYQRDNSKKKE

-330 QTNVPGNTAVSL
+330 QTNVPGNTAVGFA
-342 NVIQGYGTA
+342 GYGTA
-351 TKCTM
+351 TKVTM
-356 VNRDRNILGNET
+356 TNRDRNVLGNET
-368 SATLGDKPAVPSED
+368 SATLGDPATHTAD

-391 PISESTNGT
+391 SISESTKGT
-400 WKSMTVPFTYND
+400 WKNMTIPFTYND
-412 DTAVPEYINVI
+412 ETAVPEYINVI

-461 GNKVANFDEGTTEY
+461 GTPVANFDEGTTEY
-475 TLNGRLVEDFDK
+475 TLNGKLAEDFGK
-487 VKFTVKGVGAS
+487 VKFTVKGVGAT
-498 YDVAKDEANN
+498 YEVAKDEVNN

>member
-22 LQANMSAEQQ
+22 FQANMSAEQQ
-32 AAAQAAQETVTYKG
+32 AEAQAAQETVTYKG
-46 KLNIE
+46 KLKIE
-51 VYGGKLDPTDATIVV
+51 VYGGTLAPTDATIVV
-66 SKETNGTYTFVLK
+66 SKESNGTYTFVLK
-79 DFSVTVAGQT
+79 NFSVSVAGQT
-89 LNIGDATISNLEP
+89 MKIGDATISDLEP

-121 NGGMDG
+121 NGEMDG

-155 VRLIDED
+155 VRLIDEE

-174 DFKSDSYTLPTT
+174 DFKSESYTLPT
-186 PTATAPQLNDFSGDW
+186 ATTPQLNDFSGDW
-201 VTCIPW
+201 ETCIPW

-222 WHISNVQTLLG
+222 WHISNVQTALG
-233 AVVAGEKVKG
+233 AVVAGAKAEG
-243 SNDTTD
+243 SNGTTV
-249 AVKLTNQDLSGQKI
+249 AVKLTNQEKAGQMI
-263 PAYLTLGTPWAT
+263 PAYMSLGTPWAT
-275 AETKLTKVRNA
+275 AETKGTKVRNA
-286 DGGTFGGLDF
+286 DGGVFGGLDF

-304 FDYQRNNSKGKE
+304 FDYQRDNSKKKE

-330 QTNVPGNTAVSL
+330 QTNVPGNTAVGFFS
-342 NVIQGYGTA
+342 YGTA
-351 TKCTM
+351 TKVTM
-356 VNRDRNILGNET
+356 TNRDRNVLGNET
-368 SATLGDKPAVPSED
+368 SATLGDKPAVPSKD

-400 WKSMTVPFTYND
+400 WKSMTIPFTYND
-412 DTAVPEYINVI
+412 KTAVPEYINVI

-461 GNKVANFDEGTTEY
+461 GTPVANFDEGTTEY
-475 TLNGRLVEDFDK
+475 TLNGKLAEDFDK
-487 VKFTVKGVGAS
+487 VKFTIKGVGAT

-532 FDGTVGINGITTSTN
+532 FDGTVGIHGITTSTT

>member
-10 ALALAVNANATS
+10 ALALTVNANATS
-22 LQANMSAEQQ
+22 FQANMSAEQQ

-79 DFSVTVAGQT
+79 NFSVTIGDQT
-89 LNIGDATISNLEP
+89 MKIGDATISDLEP

-121 NGGMDG
+121 NGDLDG
-127 ILKDNK
+127 ALKDNK

-155 VRLIDED
+155 VRLIDE
-162 EDLGYSEIPVKA
+162 EENLGYSEIPVKA

-186 PTATAPQLNDFSGDW
+186 PTATTPQLNDFNGDW
-201 VTCIPW
+201 ETCIPW
-207 DSKGNTESSGTQPKG
+207 DSEGNTKESGTQPKG
-222 WHISNVQTLLG
+222 WHISNVQTALG
-233 AVVAGEKVKG
+233 AVVAGAKAEG
-243 SNDTTD
+243 SNGTTV
-249 AVKLTNQDLSGQKI
+249 AVKLTNQEMAGQMI
-263 PAYLTLGTPWAT
+263 PAYMSLGTPWAT
-275 AETKLTKVRNA
+275 AETKGTKVRNA
-286 DGGTFGGLDF
+286 DGGVFGGTTF

-304 FDYQRNNSKGKE
+304 FDYQRDNSKRKE
-316 NATAIAYLWKGTWT
+316 NATAIAYLWNGTWT
-330 QTNVPGNTAVSL
+330 QTNVPGNTAVG
-342 NVIQGYGTA
+342 VFYYGTA
-351 TKCTM
+351 TKVTM
-356 VNRDRNILGNET
+356 TNRDRNVLGNET
-368 SATLGDKPAVPSED
+368 SATLGDPATHTAD

-391 PISESTNGT
+391 SISESTKGT
-400 WKSMTVPFTYND
+400 WKSMTIPFTYND

-434 GIVAGNS
+434 GIVADNS

-461 GNKVANFDEGTTEY
+461 GTPVANFAEETTEY
-475 TLNGRLVEDFDK
+475 TLNGKLAEDFDK
-487 VKFTVKGVGAS
+487 VKFTVKGVGAT

-532 FDGTVGINGITTSTN
+532 FDGTVGINGITTSTT

>member
-22 LQANMSAEQQ
+22 FQANMAAEQQ
-32 AAAQAAQETVTYKG
+32 AEAKAAQETVTYKG

-51 VYGGKLDPTDATIVV
+51 VYGGHLDPTDATIVV
-66 SKETNGTYTFVLK
+66 SKESNGTYTFVLK
-79 DFSVTVAGQT
+79 NFSVTIGDHT
-89 LNIGDATISNLEP
+89 MKIGDATISDLEP

-121 NGGMDG
+121 NGDLDG
-127 ILKDNK
+127 ALKDNK

-155 VRLIDED
+155 VRLIDE
-162 EDLGYSEIPVKA
+162 EEELGYIEIPVKA
-174 DFKSDSYTLPTT
+174 DFKSET
-186 PTATAPQLNDFSGDW
+186 PQLNDFSGDW
-201 VTCIPW
+201 ETCIPW
-207 DSKGNTESSGTQPKG
+207 DSEGNTKSSGTQPKG
-222 WHISNVQTLLG
+222 WHISNVHTLLG
-233 AVVAGEKVKG
+233 AIVAGEKVNG
-243 SNDTTD
+243 SNGTTV

-263 PAYLTLGTPWAT
+263 PAYMSLGTPWAT
-275 AETKLTKVRNA
+275 AETYFSKVRKA
-286 DGGTFGGLDF
+286 DGGVFGGLDF

-304 FDYQRNNSKGKE
+304 FDYQRDNSKKKE

-330 QTNVPGNTAVSL
+330 QTNVPGNTAVGFA
-342 NVIQGYGTA
+342 GYGTA

-356 VNRDRNILGNET
+356 VNRDRNVLGNET
-368 SATLGDKPAVPSED
+368 SATLGDKPAKPSED

-391 PISESTNGT
+391 PISESTKGT
-400 WKSMTVPFTYND
+400 WKSMTIPFTYND
-412 DTAVPEYINVI
+412 KTAVPEYINVI

-461 GNKVANFDEGTTEY
+461 GTPVANFDEGTTEY
-475 TLNGRLVEDFDK
+475 TLNGKLAEDFDK
-487 VKFTVKGVGAS
+487 VKFTIKGVGAT

-532 FDGTVGINGITTSTN
+532 FDGTVGIHGITTSTT

>member
-22 LQANMSAEQQ
+22 FQTNMSAEQQ
-32 AAAQAAQETVTYKG
+32 TEAQAAQETVTYKG

-51 VYGGKLDPTDATIVV
+51 VYGGHLDPTDATIVV
-66 SKETNGTYTFVLK
+66 SKESNGTYTFVLK
-79 DFSVTVAGQT
+79 NFSVTVGGHT
-89 LNIGDATISNLEP
+89 MKIGDATISDLEP
-102 KESNGVI
+102 KENNGVI

-121 NGGMDG
+121 NGELDG
-127 ILKDNK
+127 ALKDNK

-155 VRLIDED
+155 VRLIDKE
-162 EDLGYSEIPVKA
+162 EELGYIEIPVKA

-186 PTATAPQLNDFSGDW
+186 PTATTPQLNDFSGDW
-201 VTCIPW
+201 ETCIPW
-207 DSKGNTESSGTQPKG
+207 DSEGNTKPSGTQPKG

-233 AVVAGEKVKG
+233 AVIAGKKAEG
-243 SNDTTD
+243 SNGTTV
-249 AVKLTNQDLSGQKI
+249 AVKLTNQNFSGQKI
-263 PAYLTLGTPWAT
+263 PAYMSLGTPWAT
-275 AETKLTKVRNA
+275 AETYFSIVRKA
-286 DGGTFGGLDF
+286 DGGVFGGLEF

-304 FDYQRNNSKGKE
+304 FDYQRNNSNGKE

-330 QTNVPGNTAVSL
+330 QTNVPGNTAVGFA
-342 NVIQGYGTA
+342 GYGTA
-351 TKCTM
+351 TKVTM
-356 VNRDRNILGNET
+356 TNRDRNVLGNET
-368 SATLGDKPAVPSED
+368 SATLGDPATHTAD

-391 PISESTNGT
+391 SISESTKGT
-400 WKSMTVPFTYND
+400 WKRMTIPFTYKD
-412 DTAVPEYINVI
+412 DTAIPEYINVI

-434 GIVAGNS
+434 GIVADNS

-461 GNKVANFDEGTTEY
+461 GTPVANFDEGTTEY
-475 TLNGRLVEDFDK
+475 TLNGKLAEDFDK
-487 VKFTVKGVGAS
+487 VKFTVKGAGAT